1 MINIH
6 MTIGAPTFFLI
17 VLFLISVAAG
27 FLGSLLG
34 LGGGM
39 IVIPALTLLFHVDIH
54 YAFGASIVSII
65 ATSCGA
71 AAAYVKEK
79 ITNIRIGMFLE
90 VATTVGAIT
99 GATLLAVV
107 RTPALFIIFGI
118 VLLLSFVP
126 VIRRRQ
132 EAPIKGTLS
141 KQNGLSRRLKLEGK
155 YYDEYLDREV
165 PYEASKTPVAFGMMY
180 IAGIISG
187 LLGVGSGPFKVLSMD
202 IAMRLPIKV
211 STTTSNFMIGV
222 TAAASA
228 GIYFARGYIN
238 PFVAAPVA
246 LGVLVG
252 ATLGAR
258 WLPRAKNILIRRI
271 FAIVLAI
278 VALQMILRGL
288 GINI

>member
-1 MINIH
+1 
-6 MTIGAPTFFLI
+6 MTTCDPIFFLI

-54 YAFGASIVSII
+54 YAFGASIVSVI

-79 ITNIRIGMFLE
+79 ITNIRIAMFLE

-141 KQNGLSRRLKLEGK
+141 KQNGLSRRLRLEGK

-165 PYEASKTPVAFGMMY
+165 SYEASKTPIAFGMMY

-202 IAMRLPIKV
+202 LAMRLPIKV

-271 FAIVLAI
+271 FAIVLVI
-278 VALQMILRGL
+278 VAVQMIFSGL

>member
-1 MINIH
+1 

-79 ITNIRIGMFLE
+79 ITNIRIAMFLE

-271 FAIVLAI
+271 FAIVLVI
-278 VALQMILRGL
+278 VAVQMIFSGL

>member
-1 MINIH
+1 
-6 MTIGAPTFFLI
+6 MTTCDPIFFLI

-141 KQNGLSRRLKLEGK
+141 KQNGLSRRLRLEGK

-165 PYEASKTPVAFGMMY
+165 SYEASKTPIAFGMMY

-202 IAMRLPIKV
+202 LAMRLPIKV

-271 FAIVLAI
+271 FAIVLVI
-278 VALQMILRGL
+278 VAVQMIFSGL

>member
-1 MINIH
+1 

>member
-1 MINIH
+1 MIIYD
-6 MTIGAPTFFLI
+6 PTFFLI

-107 RTPALFIIFGI
+107 RTSALFIIFGI

-141 KQNGLSRRLKLEGK
+141 KQNGLSHRLRLEGK
-155 YYDEYLDREV
+155 YCDEHLDRQV
-165 PYEASKTPVAFGMMY
+165 SYEASKTPVAFGMMY

-238 PFVAAPVA
+238 PFIAAPVA

-271 FAIVLAI
+271 FAIALVI
-278 VALQMILRGL
+278 VAVQMIFSGL

>member
-1 MINIH
+1 MSIYE
-6 MTIGAPTFFLI
+6 PTLFLI

-141 KQNGLSRRLKLEGK
+141 KQNGLSRRLRLEGK

-165 PYEASKTPVAFGMMY
+165 SYEASKTPIAFGMMY

-202 IAMRLPIKV
+202 LAMRLPIKV

-271 FAIVLAI
+271 FAIVLVI
-278 VALQMILRGL
+278 VAVQMIFSGL

>member
-1 MINIH
+1 
-6 MTIGAPTFFLI
+6 MTTCDPIFFLI

-79 ITNIRIGMFLE
+79 ITNIRIAMFLE
-90 VATTVGAIT
+90 VAPTVGAIT

-107 RTPALFIIFGI
+107 RTSALFIIFGI
-118 VLLLSFVP
+118 VLLLSFAP
-126 VIRRRQ
+126 VVRRRQ

>member
-1 MINIH
+1 

-79 ITNIRIGMFLE
+79 ITNIRIAMFLE

-141 KQNGLSRRLKLEGK
+141 KQNGLSRRLRLEGK

-165 PYEASKTPVAFGMMY
+165 SYEASKTPIAFGMMY

-202 IAMRLPIKV
+202 LAMRLPIKV

-271 FAIVLAI
+271 FAIVLVI
-278 VALQMILRGL
+278 VAVQMIFSGL

>member
-1 MINIH
+1 

-54 YAFGASIVSII
+54 YAFGASIVSVI

-79 ITNIRIGMFLE
+79 ITNIRIAMFLE

-271 FAIVLAI
+271 FAIVLVI
-278 VALQMILRGL
+278 VAVQMIFSGL

>member
-1 MINIH
+1 

-54 YAFGASIVSII
+54 YAFGASIVSVI

-79 ITNIRIGMFLE
+79 ITNIRIAMFLE

-141 KQNGLSRRLKLEGK
+141 KQNGLSRRLRLEGK

-165 PYEASKTPVAFGMMY
+165 SYEASKTPIAFGMMY

-271 FAIVLAI
+271 FAIVLVI
-278 VALQMILRGL
+278 VAVQMIFSGL

>member
-1 MINIH
+1 M
-6 MTIGAPTFFLI
+6 
-17 VLFLISVAAG
+17 
-27 FLGSLLG
+27 GSLLG

-54 YAFGASIVSII
+54 YAFGASIVSVI

-141 KQNGLSRRLKLEGK
+141 KQNGLSRRLRLEGK

-165 PYEASKTPVAFGMMY
+165 SYEASKTPIAFGMMY

-202 IAMRLPIKV
+202 LAMRLPIKV

-271 FAIVLAI
+271 FAIVLVI
-278 VALQMILRGL
+278 VAVQMIFSGL

>member
-1 MINIH
+1 

-54 YAFGASIVSII
+54 YAFGASIVSVI

-79 ITNIRIGMFLE
+79 ITNIRIAMFLE

-141 KQNGLSRRLKLEGK
+141 KQNGLSRRLRLEGK

-165 PYEASKTPVAFGMMY
+165 SYEASKTPIAFGMMY

-202 IAMRLPIKV
+202 LAMRLPIKV

-271 FAIVLAI
+271 FAIVLVI
-278 VALQMILRGL
+278 VAVQMIFSGL

>member
-1 MINIH
+1 
-6 MTIGAPTFFLI
+6 MTTCDPIFFLI

>member
-1 MINIH
+1 
-6 MTIGAPTFFLI
+6 MTTCDPIFFLI

-54 YAFGASIVSII
+54 YAFGASIVSVI

-79 ITNIRIGMFLE
+79 ITNIRIAMFLE

>member
-1 MINIH
+1 
-6 MTIGAPTFFLI
+6 MTTCDPIFFLI

-141 KQNGLSRRLKLEGK
+141 KQNGLSRRLRLEGK

-165 PYEASKTPVAFGMMY
+165 SYEASKTPVAFGMMY

-202 IAMRLPIKV
+202 LAMRLPIKV

-271 FAIVLAI
+271 FAIVLVI
-278 VALQMILRGL
+278 VAVQMIFSGL